1 MQLFPALAV
10 GLKLCGLRLKGGK
23 SFSAASVQHET
34 CIVFVSF
41 HLGDMLEIE
50 LGFKFSHL
58 GAVANEQNQIH
69 SSSSSTLLPF
79 PVSFRRD
86 ESQVLSAFSFLQF
99 TVFYRLRFGFA
110 LWHHR
115 LSHEGN
121 FVLVVFEGSS
131 LAVAPFAHF

>member
-1 MQLFPALAV
+1 MGLDLKGEKALMLPLFSMRPALS
-10 GLKLCGLRLKGGK
+10 LC
-23 SFSAASVQHET
+23 
-34 CIVFVSF
+34 